1 MGVRMKVV
9 ASDLGRYAR
18 EAWVDG
24 VTIAPAE
31 RYVVDVRFEEPG
43 EVRLVNR
50 VRGIDHVQARFFDET
65 TVLGTVTVSRS
76 PASPDLSARFS
87 ELRRDSWWRP
97 RSIGSGV
104 RTRTARQTTSCVS
117 RCRSVTYRFR
127 CAR

>member
-1 MGVRMKVV
+1 MKVV

-43 EVRLVNR
+43 DVRLVNR

-87 ELRRDSWWRP
+87 ELRRDSVVEAEVESAP
-97 RSIGSGV
+97 AF
-104 RTRTARQTTSCVS
+104 ARGPP
-117 RCRSVTYRFR
+117 
-127 CAR
+127 ARLRAASLVAGR